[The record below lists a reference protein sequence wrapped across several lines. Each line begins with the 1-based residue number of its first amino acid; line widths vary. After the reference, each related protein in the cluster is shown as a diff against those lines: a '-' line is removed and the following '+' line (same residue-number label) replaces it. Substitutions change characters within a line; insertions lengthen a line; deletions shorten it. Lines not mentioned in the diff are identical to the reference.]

1 MLLKHETDRG
11 AQGAACCWLIV
22 TTFRR
27 YRSHTTPFT
36 HSQHVRRRFPVYS
49 QSHNQHPSQL
59 QSVSSL
65 GKETW
70 RLSALT
76 PHSPR
81 PRPGNLRPTPR
92 GCGSPAPHSARGR
105 NRTLRSHWRRAV
117 FTEHDGSEV
126 VQGAAGVLCH
136 CRGSFHLRRDHAG
149 PSVHLSVRQLTDVGR
164 FHVLPVMK
172 VLPQSL
178 TFECA
183 RGRVCASP
191 GVPLGA
197 ESPGIRSSVSRFG
210 EAPAP
215 LPRQLPHLTSP
226 PAASRS
232 SGFPTPSPTLVTL
245 VTATLLVGK
254 WHLPV
259 VPTACSW

>member
-1 MLLKHETDRG
+1 MKHETDRG

-92 GCGSPAPHSARGR
+92 GCGRLPRTPHVDGIERCAAIGDGQCLLNMTVQRWSRVQRVSFVIAEGHSIYGGT
-105 NRTLRSHWRRAV
+105 TLVR
-117 FTEHDGSEV
+117 
-126 VQGAAGVLCH
+126 
-136 CRGSFHLRRDHAG
+136 
-149 PSVHLSVRQLTDVGR
+149 PSICLSV
-164 FHVLPVMK
+164 
-172 VLPQSL
+172 S
-178 TFECA
+178 
-183 RGRVCASP
+183 
-191 GVPLGA
+191 
-197 ESPGIRSSVSRFG
+197 
-210 EAPAP
+210 
-215 LPRQLPHLTSP
+215 
-226 PAASRS
+226 
-232 SGFPTPSPTLVTL
+232 
-245 VTATLLVGK
+245 
-254 WHLPV
+254 
-259 VPTACSW
+259 